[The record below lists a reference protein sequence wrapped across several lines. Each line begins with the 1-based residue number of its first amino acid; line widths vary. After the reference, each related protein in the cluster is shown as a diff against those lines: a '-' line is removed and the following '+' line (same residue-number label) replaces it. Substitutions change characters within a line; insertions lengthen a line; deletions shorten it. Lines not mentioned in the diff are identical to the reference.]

1 MRHFLNGCV
10 IKAPRGG
17 NLLGAKYWGFTK
29 DMLLE
34 TALWRGGKAILFGVK
49 NQPIGSGSTAAK
61 QEVEHK
67 CYVGYAYNTVVVEI
81 GTCQALRRHARH
93 IAV

>member
-1 MRHFLNGCV
+1 MRHLLNGCV
-10 IKAPRGG
+10 IKAPREG

-49 NQPIGSGSTAAK
+49 NQPIGSGSIAAK
-61 QEVEHK
+61 QEVVHK
-67 CYVGYAYNTVVVEI
+67 CYVGYAYNAVVVEI
-81 GTCQALRRHARH
+81 ATRQILKRHARH

>member
-1 MRHFLNGCV
+1 MRHLLNGCV
-10 IKAPRGG
+10 IKAPRGE

-34 TALWRGGKAILFGVK
+34 TALWYGGKAILFGVK
-49 NQPIGSGSTAAK
+49 HQPIGSGSTAAK